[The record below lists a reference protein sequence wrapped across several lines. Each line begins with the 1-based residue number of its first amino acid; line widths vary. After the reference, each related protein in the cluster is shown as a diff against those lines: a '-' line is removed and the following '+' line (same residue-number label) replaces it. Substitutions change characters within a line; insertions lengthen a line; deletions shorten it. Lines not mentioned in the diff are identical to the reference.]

1 MNLGITTFL
10 DNKPK
15 IKKYFPQAITLLFI
29 IFIFGY
35 FTYNAQV
42 NMDNRGIDFGLRFL
56 GEEAS
61 FDISFSLIEYSGAS
75 SYARAYLVGLL
86 NTILVAVIGIFFATI
101 LGVTIGIARL
111 SPNYLIAKVSE
122 CTLRFLEIFL
132 CYFNY
137 FFGILRH

>member
-1 MNLGITTFL
+1 
-10 DNKPK
+10 
-15 IKKYFPQAITLLFI
+15 
-29 IFIFGY
+29 
-35 FTYNAQV
+35 
-42 NMDNRGIDFGLRFL
+42 MDNRGIDFGLRFL

-111 SPNYLIAKVSE
+111 LKQKLITK
-122 CTLRFLEIFL
+122 
-132 CYFNY
+132 Y
-137 FFGILRH
+137 